1 MTPSERDSI
10 TGLILAGGQ
19 SRRMGALGPGTD
31 KGLITFKGRRLVDHV
46 FGKLTPQVG
55 GVVINTNQNHD
66 QYKSFGV
73 RVVSDAFT
81 GHAGPLAGLHAGL
94 AVSRRPYLITVPCDS
109 PFFPADLVERLFD
122 AMAAQ
127 NAAVAV
133 ATTGEQPH
141 PVFTLVRRATFEHLT
156 GFMKGGGRKI
166 DEWYSTLNIAQV
178 DFTDE
183 ALFGNI
189 NTPEELEAYEQGK
202 PPPPKRPKRRFE
214 AGADAPQAESHAPRV
229 ERRSRAPAPVTV
241 HDAVLDQLLGT
252 PAPNKRRKSDTAPEA
267 EKLMGSDPIN
277 LPDTI
282 AAPQAHSS
290 LDASSGA
297 SLEQVVSCID
307 GYDPNA
313 LPVSKVNEVIR
324 AFVAP
329 VTGVEQVAIR
339 SALGRILAADIISP
353 INVPAHDN
361 SAMDGWSVRG
371 TDLSKTSA
379 VTLEEIGAALAGKEF
394 TGKVSKGECVR
405 ITTGAVMP
413 HGCDTVIPLELV
425 QVKTKHITIPAGQE
439 TGANRRLAGE
449 DLQKGKPALLAGKR
463 LNPAELGLIASL
475 GIPEIKVTRKLRVA
489 FFSTG
494 DELKSVGE
502 TLREGEVYD
511 SNRYTLFGML
521 QRLGCDVIDMGVV
534 PDQPEQLEQAFRI
547 AATNA
552 DAVITS
558 GGVSVG
564 EADYTK
570 QMMKKLG
577 EVVFWR
583 IAMRPGRP
591 MAFGKIADGGKTA
604 YLFGLPG
611 NPVAVMVTFY
621 HFVRGALLHMMG
633 ASDLDL
639 PLLQAKSQEAMR
651 KKPGR
656 TEYQRAVLE
665 LQHGEMTVRTT
676 GSQGSGVLRSMS
688 EANCFVVL
696 GHEQG
701 SVKPGDLVDV
711 MLFDGLV

>member
-1 MTPSERDSI
+1 MTPTEREGI

-19 SRRMGALGPGTD
+19 SRRMGGQD
-31 KGLITFKGRRLVDHV
+31 KGLIAFKGKRLIDHV

-55 GVVINTNQNHD
+55 GVLINTNQNHD
-66 QYKSFGV
+66 EYKSFGV

-94 AVSRRPYLITVPCDS
+94 AVSRRPYLMTVPCDS

-122 AMAAQ
+122 ALASAGVEV
-127 NAAVAV
+127 AVAV
-133 ATTGEQPH
+133 TGEQPH
-141 PVFTLVRRATFEHLT
+141 PVFTLVRRNLYDHLSE
-156 GFMKGGGRKI
+156 FMKGGGRKI
-166 DEWYSTLNIAQV
+166 DEWYSTLRIAQV
-178 DFTDE
+178 DFGDE

-189 NTPEELEAYEQGK
+189 NTPEELDAYEQGK
-202 PPPPKRPKRRFE
+202 PPPPKKPKRRF
-214 AGADAPQAESHAPRV
+214 DAPLV
-229 ERRSRAPAPVTV
+229 ERRGRASDHRTP
-241 HDAVLDQLLGT
+241 HDAVLDEIIGGADVT
-252 PAPNKRRKSDTAPEA
+252 AGRAARKPPARRKSDIAPA
-267 EKLMGSDPIN
+267 FAKSPAVAAAGNAAAMG
-277 LPDTI
+277 TI
-282 AAPQAHSS
+282 
-290 LDASSGA
+290 GT
-297 SLEQVVSCID
+297 LESVISCID
-307 GYDPNA
+307 GYDPSA
-313 LPVSKVNEVIR
+313 LPVAKVNEVIR
-324 AFVAP
+324 AFVVP
-329 VTGVEQVAIR
+329 ITGHEQVAIR
-339 SALGRILAADIISP
+339 AALGRVLAQDIISP

-361 SAMDGWSVRG
+361 SAMDGWAVRG
-371 TDLSKTSA
+371 SDLPKA
-379 VTLEEIGAALAGKEF
+379 GAATLEEIGAALAGKEF

-425 QVKTKHITIPAGQE
+425 TAKGRHVTIPAGQE
-439 TGANRRLAGE
+439 AGANRRLAGE
-449 DLQKGKPALLAGKR
+449 DLQKGKPALDAGKR
-463 LNPAELGLIASL
+463 IRPAELGLIASL
-475 GIPEIKVTRKLRVA
+475 GIPEVKVTRKLRVA

-521 QRLGCDVIDMGVV
+521 ERLGCEILDMGVV
-534 PDQPEQLEQAFRI
+534 PDQPDLLEAAFRS
-547 AATNA
+547 AAANA

-564 EADYTK
+564 EADFTK
-570 QMMKKLG
+570 QMMRKLG

-591 MAFGKIADGGKTA
+591 MAFGKIADGGNNA

-633 ASDLDL
+633 ATELDL
-639 PLLQAKSQEAMR
+639 PLLKAASQEAMR

-665 LQHGEMTVRTT
+665 WKQGEMTVRTT

-701 SVKPGDLVDV
+701 SVKPGDPVDV
-711 MLFDGLV
+711 MLFDGLT